1 MNIARLKELTVT
13 RLPAPIVGRLKAVW
27 QEGRRLINRFYFKV
41 FERRTVMLDVL
52 RVDEGQLNQP
62 VVVDFLLEGA
72 VSGFF
77 LDIGANHPQFNSN
90 SHFFEKHR
98 NYRGIA
104 FDPIEQYKTE
114 WAKTRPNTLFMNLAA
129 GSTTGTIRFY
139 QHANTD
145 GWADQLSYTE
155 LSNSR
160 HALQTTSRL
169 VDVIPLADLQG
180 LPESV
185 SFASIDVEGAEAEV
199 LKGFKESLRP
209 RILVVE
215 NCFGPIGDNAL
226 RDQVKSMGYDLV
238 ARISYIDDVF
248 VRSDLV
254 EQMPD
259 LRKLRSERRDLFR

>member
-13 RLPAPIVGRLKAVW
+13 RLPHPIVGLLKAVW
-27 QEGRRLINRFYFKV
+27 QEGRRLINRFYFKI

-52 RVDEGQLNQP
+52 RTDQGQLNQP
-62 VVVDFLLEGA
+62 VVVDFLLGGA
-72 VSGFF
+72 VGGFF

-90 SHFFEKHR
+90 TEFFEKYR

-104 FDPIEQYKTE
+104 FDPLEQYKAM
-114 WAKTRPNTLFMNLAA
+114 WAETRPNTVFLNVAA
-129 GSTTGTIRFY
+129 GATIGTVRFY

-155 LSNSR
+155 LSSPR
-160 HALQTTSRL
+160 HASQATSRL
-169 VDVIPLADLQG
+169 VDMIPLADLQG

-199 LKGFKESLRP
+199 LKGFKKALRP
-209 RILVVE
+209 QVLLVE
-215 NCFGPIGDNAL
+215 NCFGPIGDKVL
-226 RDQVKSMGYDLV
+226 RDQVRSMGYELV

-254 EQMPD
+254 ATMPD
-259 LRKLRSERRDLFR
+259 LRSLRAKRRDLFR